1 MKNDRRLYLLG
12 ILWGVFACCVPV
24 AFGAEV
30 ENLDANGKLPRATPE
45 SQGVSSVAIADMLDA
60 MDANVNA
67 MNSVMIL
74 RHGKVIA
81 ESWWTPHTP
90 ETTHAMYSLS
100 KSFTSTAAGFAVTE
114 GKLDIEKPIIEYF
127 PDDLPNEVSENL
139 KKMRVRDV
147 LSMAGGHDQEPP
159 YDGLMNLTRDAA
171 EMARTPDDWAKIFLA
186 YPVTHEPGTFF
197 RYNSLGTY
205 MISAIIQK
213 QTGEQL
219 VDYLQPRLFDPLRI
233 EKPYWEVSPQ
243 GINKGGSGLFLH
255 TEDMAKFGQFY
266 LQKGMW
272 NGKQLLPAEWIELA
286 TTKQVSNGDDP
297 KSDWAQGY
305 CFQFWRCRHNIYRGD
320 GAYSQFIVVIPE
332 KDAVIVSTADS
343 NRYQDILNFY
353 WERLLPAM
361 SDEPLPENA
370 DALQRLHD
378 AETGRIAKNGESGSD
393 VLERTIQ
400 SQILNREMR
409 YNVYLPAGYKTSG
422 YAYPVLYLL
431 HGLGDNQTTWNDAEH
446 GNLHKIA
453 DDWFRER
460 GLDKMIVV
468 MPDAGRTWYLNSSNG
483 RYEDYFFQE
492 LIPQIERSYRCK
504 TEKKY
509 RAIAGLSMGGHGS
522 LLYAIHHP
530 DMFQSCY
537 AMSSGVITEEELV
550 QMPQETY
557 SEVYKDALG
566 DTIDLDR
573 LTPQVLDT
581 QVLHLVAN
589 MPEAQRQQVR
599 FFIDCGDDDFL
610 IRGNCALHLEMKRL
624 GIPHE
629 FRVRDGSH
637 TWEYWRT
644 ALPTAFEFITEGFHV
659 QPE

>member
-1 MKNDRRLYLLG
+1 MNHRYILG
-12 ILWGVFACCVPV
+12 FLWGLWVCSTPT
-24 AFGAEV
+24 AFGAESA
-30 ENLDANGKLPRATPE
+30 NLDANGSLPRATPE
-45 SQGVSSVAIADMLDA
+45 SQGVSSEAIAGMLDA
-60 MDANVNA
+60 MDAEIDS
-67 MNSVMIL
+67 MNSIMIL

-81 ESWWTPHTP
+81 EAWWAPHTP

-100 KSFTSTAAGFAVTE
+100 KSFTSTAAGFAATE
-114 GKLDIEKPIIEYF
+114 GLLDIEKPIIEYF
-127 PDDLPNEVSENL
+127 PDDLPGEISDNL
-139 KKMRVRDV
+139 KKMRVRNV
-147 LSMAGGHDQEPP
+147 LSMAGGHDLEPT
-159 YDGLMNLTRDAA
+159 YDGLVNLTRDPD
-171 EMARTPDDWAKIFLA
+171 EMARIPDNWAKIFLA
-186 YPVTHEPGTFF
+186 HPVAHEPGTFF

-213 QTGEQL
+213 QTGERV
-219 VDYLQPRLFDPLRI
+219 VDYLQPRLFDPLHI
-233 EKPYWEVSPQ
+233 EKPYWEISPQ
-243 GINKGGSGLFLH
+243 GVNKGGSGLFLH

-272 NGKQLLPAEWIELA
+272 NGKQLLPAEWIEQA

-343 NRYQDILNFY
+343 NRYQDVLNFY
-353 WERLLPAM
+353 WDRLLPAM
-361 SDEPLPENA
+361 GETTLPENPE
-370 DALQRLHD
+370 ALKRLRE
-378 AETGRIAKNGESGSD
+378 AETGRVAKNGESGSD
-393 VLERTIQ
+393 VLEKTIQ
-400 SQILNREMR
+400 SQILNQEMK
-409 YNVYLPAGYKTSG
+409 YNIYLPAGYKTSG
-422 YAYPVLYLL
+422 YTYPVLYLL
-431 HGLGDNQTTWNDAEH
+431 HGLGDNQTTWCDAGH
-446 GNLHKIA
+446 GNLREIA
-453 DDWFRER
+453 DAWFRER

-468 MPDAGRTWYLNSSNG
+468 MPDAGRTWYLNGPNG

-504 TEKKY
+504 TEKTY

-522 LLYAIHHP
+522 LLYTIHHP
-530 DMFQSCY
+530 EMFQSCY
-537 AMSSGVITEEELV
+537 AMSAGVITEEELL
-550 QMPQETY
+550 QKPQNEY
-557 SEVYKDALG
+557 REVYGVAFGDAVEQSE
-566 DTIDLDR
+566 R
-573 LTPQVLDT
+573 LTPEVQAA
-581 QVLHLVAN
+581 QILHLVAN
-589 MPEAQRQQVR
+589 MPEQQRQQVR

-644 ALPTAFEFITEGFHV
+644 ALPTAFEFITDGFHTKS
-659 QPE
+659 E